1 MLDDWM
7 AEEEQWAT
15 RPIPDEE
22 KDALRALGYIDD

>member
-7 AEEEQWAT
+7 AAEEQRAA

-22 KDALRALGYIDD
+22 KEPLRALGYIDD